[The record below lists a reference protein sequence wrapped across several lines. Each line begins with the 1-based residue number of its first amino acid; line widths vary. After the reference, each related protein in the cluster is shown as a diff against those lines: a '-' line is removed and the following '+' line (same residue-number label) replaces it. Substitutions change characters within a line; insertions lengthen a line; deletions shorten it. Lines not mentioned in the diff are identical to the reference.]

1 MRDICFR
8 RAYPRSRAELSRV
21 KKAASAAAFART
33 TYPFSYGVVR
43 RLPPGSVDLDW
54 DELKDDEPLTDLLM
68 MAVTPGES
76 QGLED
81 IGITLPGWIESAK
94 PEGMTDLGFILDILA
109 KSPLSAQQQ
118 AYVYDAL
125 SLHVCYEGPALSG
138 IVLPAGRVHYQKAPL
153 RKEHFPL
160 APVIK
165 RPIRAA
171 RVPGRRIVEVSLQAL
186 CARDLE
192 LYPLSYANEDD
203 ATLVSCGRGVK
214 IALVGVLP
222 GYRSPLE
229 ALYFFLVLKNGVPV
243 GYGPAGV
250 FCGCCEMGINLFPE
264 FRGGE
269 IRYIYAQFMRVLRH
283 VLGVEYYFLTW
294 YGMGELNE
302 EALRSGA
309 FWFYRKLG
317 FRASNPEVEALAKAE
332 EEKMR
337 ARPGYKSDL
346 RTLRRLSHT
355 WAYFDLSEGRC
366 RPFPFGALGVAQ
378 TRFVAKRFRGDRA
391 KAERQCDARI
401 RRLFGVSYLPLAVT
415 LCMIPDLG
423 RWSEADKS
431 MLARILRAKQG
442 RSEIRAALLMK
453 KHTRLRRALEG
464 LLPAGDGSLMP
475 G

>member
-1 MRDICFR
+1 M
-8 RAYPRSRAELSRV
+8 SRV
-21 KKAASAAAFART
+21 KKAAADESPART
-33 TYPFSYGVVR
+33 TYPFAYGVVR
-43 RLPPGSVDLDW
+43 RLPPGAADLAW

-81 IGITLPGWIESAK
+81 IGVTLRDWIESAK
-94 PEGMTDLGFILDILA
+94 PEEETDLGFILDILA
-109 KSPLSAQQQ
+109 KSSLSPQQQ

-125 SLHVCYEGPALSG
+125 SLHVCYEGPPLPA
-138 IVLPAGRVHYQKAPL
+138 IALPAGRIHYQKAPL
-153 RKEHFPL
+153 GKERFPL
-160 APVIK
+160 APVI
-165 RPIRAA
+165 RQAIRAA
-171 RVPGRRIVEVSLQAL
+171 RVPGRRILEVSIQAL

-203 ATLVSCGRGVK
+203 VTLASCGRGIK

-222 GYRSPLE
+222 EYRSPLE

-269 IRYIYAQFMRVLRH
+269 IRYIYAQFMRVLRR

-294 YGMGELNE
+294 YGMGEFNE

-317 FRASNPEVEALAKAE
+317 FRASNPEVEALALAE

-337 ARPGYKSDL
+337 TRPGYKSDL

-366 RPFPFGALGVAQ
+366 RPFPFGALGIAQ
-378 TRFVAKRFRGDRA
+378 SRFVADRFGGDRA
-391 KAERQCDARI
+391 EAERRCDARI
-401 RRLFGVSYLPLAVT
+401 KRLLGVSYRPLAIT

-423 RWSEADKS
+423 RWSEAEKR
-431 MLARILRAKQG
+431 MLSRILRAKQS
-442 RSEIRAALLMK
+442 RSEIRAALLLK
-453 KHTRLRRALEG
+453 KHTRLRQALDG
-464 LLPAGDGSLMP
+464 LLPADCRSDAA
-475 G
+475 